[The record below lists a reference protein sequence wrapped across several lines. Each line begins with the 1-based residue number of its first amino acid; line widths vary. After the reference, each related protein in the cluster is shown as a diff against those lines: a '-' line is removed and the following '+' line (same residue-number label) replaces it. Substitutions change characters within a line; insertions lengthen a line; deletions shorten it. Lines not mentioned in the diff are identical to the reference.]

1 MKPSF
6 LDSDQD
12 GGKAME
18 EQIKN
23 APTTGTA
30 LANQAPLP
38 KDFVIVFT
46 FNSVADELKCMEY
59 ATQVLDTY
67 TKEAQ
72 LFHTEIE
79 HVYVVAVNFKE
90 EIRRGDM
97 DKLYSLIGDNLP
109 KLIGNGDIL
118 IQSYYR
124 CDIYLNTDRTIKSE
138 RCVLNIHVNKDTP
151 LDKDFVFTL
160 TNQYSSQAKSFVLE
174 ASSKVIKL
182 K

>member
-23 APTTGTA
+23 APTA
-30 LANQAPLP
+30 ANVLASQAPLP

-46 FNSVADELKCMEY
+46 FNTVADELKCMEY
-59 ATQVLDTY
+59 ATQVLDIY

-79 HVYVVAVNFKE
+79 HVYVVAVDFKK
-90 EIRRGDM
+90 EIHRRDM
-97 DKLYSLIGDNLP
+97 DKLYSRIGDNLP

-124 CDIYLNTDRTIKSE
+124 CDIYLNTDRTIKSK

>member
-23 APTTGTA
+23 APTTA
-30 LANQAPLP
+30 SILASQAPLP

-79 HVYVVAVNFKE
+79 HVYVVAVDFKE
-90 EIRRGDM
+90 EIHRGDM
-97 DKLYSLIGDNLP
+97 DKLYSLIEDSLS
-109 KLIGNGDIL
+109 KHIGNGDIL

-124 CDIYLNTDRTIKSE
+124 CDIYLNTDRTIKAE

-151 LDKDFVFTL
+151 LDKDFVFTF
-160 TNQYSSQAKSFVLE
+160 TNKYSNQAKSFVLE
-174 ASSKVIKL
+174 SDSKVIKL